1 MDAHRCDE
9 FPAFF
14 TPSSGCK
21 VSCRVDTPDD
31 AAGVIKAVLDM
42 NLGSGIV
49 FGVPIPKQFQGEADV
64 VQGAIDQA
72 LQEAAAQNI
81 QGSEV
86 TPFLLERVQKLSGGV
101 SLTANI
107 ALVKHNAHV
116 GAMIARSLATLDK

>member
-1 MDAHRCDE
+1 
-9 FPAFF
+9 
-14 TPSSGCK
+14 
-21 VSCRVDTPDD
+21 
-31 AAGVIKAVLDM
+31 M

-72 LQEAAAQNI
+72 LQEAEAQNI